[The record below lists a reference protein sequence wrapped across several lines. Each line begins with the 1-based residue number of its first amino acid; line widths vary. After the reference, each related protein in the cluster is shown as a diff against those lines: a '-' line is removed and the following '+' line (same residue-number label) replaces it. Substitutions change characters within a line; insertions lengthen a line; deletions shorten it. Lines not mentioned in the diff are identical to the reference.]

1 MNDRIK
7 YIIKMESNKNREK
20 SEKCH
25 NANFLK
31 MLVKVYCLL
40 SMKW

>member
-1 MNDRIK
+1 MNDGIK
-7 YIIKMESNKNREK
+7 YIIKMESNKDREISK
-20 SEKCH
+20 KYH
-25 NANFLK
+25 NANVLK